1 MKLLGLLL
9 LMLSICV
16 SCKPPQT
23 VNQREADI
31 YHVLQKATAKQQQ
44 DFEYFTT
51 VILKD
56 VHPDSLVSKN
66 NAMMK
71 AAAQKS
77 IILIQ
82 KLEKTLIEKAGKGTN
97 PETKLPKRPQEV
109 RSTAK
114 LIKAQIAPIK
124 QSLAA
129 YVGLIKQIGKDV
141 PLPDLKTWEG
151 NLYVRYFEGATL
163 MKSLIMLQQMKND
176 VWHNANLVSQ
186 RTSYQE

>member
-1 MKLLGLLL
+1 MKLLGSLLL
-9 LMLSICV
+9 IFSICV

-66 NAMMK
+66 NAMIK
-71 AAAQKS
+71 SAAQKS

-82 KLEKTLIEKAGKGTN
+82 KLEKTLIAKAGKGTN
-97 PETKLPKRPQEV
+97 PKTKLPKRPQELSNDKKITF
-109 RSTAK
+109 RSSSK
-114 LIKAQIAPIK
+114 
-124 QSLAA
+124 
-129 YVGLIKQIGKDV
+129 
-141 PLPDLKTWEG
+141 
-151 NLYVRYFEGATL
+151 
-163 MKSLIMLQQMKND
+163 
-176 VWHNANLVSQ
+176 
-186 RTSYQE
+186 